1 MLSGCV
7 DVNIM
12 EYVMYSLWKLET
24 DPSKQEDR
32 TFWCIYSVSSLI
44 LFWTV
49 SIQLCL
55 VNSTGSMFSS
65 KPETLRWD
73 PMSCSHHFKG
83 SLDHSDDFD
92 LGSAWNEL
100 VVYPLCAVCWQW
112 NRFRRRVGL
121 RSLAQWVEKCQCAT
135 PSLLGEAEKFWGM
148 AWKRHEQCTNNLLT
162 IYILLYYTFD
172 GWYLHLSFRLG
183 DSSWVWGCRPGHRCL
198 RKWRDLHDID
208 FEKFIGASL
217 ATEKGHWEGPRYWI
231 REERMI

>member
-24 DPSKQEDR
+24 DPSKQEHR
-32 TFWCIYSVSSLI
+32 TVWCIYSVSSLI
-44 LFWTV
+44 WFWTV

-65 KPETLRWD
+65 KPGLFVEIHELNPNTTQGFRR
-73 PMSCSHHFKG
+73 
-83 SLDHSDDFD
+83 SLQHSD

-100 VVYPLCAVCWQW
+100 AVYPLCAVCWQW

-121 RSLAQWVEKCQCAT
+121 RSLAQSGGGGVNA
-135 PSLLGEAEKFWGM
+135 LL
-148 AWKRHEQCTNNLLT
+148 R
-162 IYILLYYTFD
+162 LYSVK
-172 GWYLHLSFRLG
+172 LKSLG
-183 DSSWVWGCRPGHRCL
+183 DGMKEAWTMYQELTYYLYFAIPRLIDDICAFHFAWEIRRECGFFKLWGCGPGHRCL

-217 ATEKGHWEGPRYWI
+217 ATEKETGKVEDI
-231 REERMI
+231 